1 MLAII
6 IFNKYALR
14 QRRQSDLT
22 IGDHFLGGRFVARFT
37 STHLEMTSAAVLRM
51 NTDNNLA
58 SRMSLSGSRKS
69 ILAGMNP
76 TATKYTTSA
85 ADGASVNGGDSYIR
99 DDASDYNQHP
109 IPVSNTDAL
118 LRTRNASPGTASTKQ
133 QSLKAG
139 RASRS
144 ASIASRVPPSPDRS
158 NDAYASSTTGED
170 GYLAPAIPGAGA
182 GVRSRG
188 FSAASLGLKKS
199 NSNLSQSDARSID
212 SPRGSSGNSFVN
224 LIRNRSRNSSKTN
237 LTIPEPADPSFAPNG
252 SSGGRLRRFS
262 SASRKMSLKMP
273 GLGTRSSSA
282 SIRSNVYDKTEQ
294 FSPVPAVPAIPASY
308 PSATKPTGYKSVGA
322 ADFSTVGSGRS
333 RRFSRAASVGAANE
347 PPVVGDGAND
357 EAAGVSPT
365 SPASDPYAK
374 ADGLLA
380 RARSPRSAS
389 ASQARSRGS
398 SEPPATSRPAGDSST
413 TKKGFLSSTTAKVT
427 GAAGAGGAA
436 LMGLARRRSS
446 RSLRGKDQDEPNAK
460 VNGMAAP
467 HSDDASDVE
476 QDSTSEQQ
484 ESEEE
489 QEEEQ
494 EVPQR
499 NARPG
504 KGRGGVA
511 AAPAAA
517 SSAEDDDEEES
528 ESSEEESQAE
538 SEEESSS
545 EDDFHDAPLADISEG
560 EEEEDDHH
568 SHHRGAAAGGTA
580 AALAGAGAAA
590 RHRRNK
596 SGSSSQSV
604 PNGNAS
610 GSTGSTYKPK
620 GTAGASRRAG
630 PAADAKLPGHVSSS
644 SDTRARSETSQAV
657 RDKAARVAKLTAS
670 DVSINAQQLREDIEV
685 ARKALNLFLNSRMIE
700 AERIIE
706 EYADSRLYYALG
718 YALIATIKGFMTF
731 EPADLAIAISL
742 CKDALTIAN
751 LLRKPSSAVSSFG
764 RFVRGTGQSPSALS
778 QMDEVQRHAELVYA
792 EAVLLKAVLGIA
804 YAGDFFAFV
813 SEALNM
819 RNAYGIYR
827 SLQKYVDWSEEK
839 GEHLDEDFKSGVY
852 LGNGLIS
859 MILGLVPGKVLK
871 IMEVFGYTG
880 DTAWAMKTLSKAG
893 QWSADPRQ
901 TKPGMSIKEEGV
913 RRQICDMS
921 LLAYHLVIS
930 TFIPVNG
937 VDIEFADKVLHY
949 NLRRYPEGVFFLYF
963 SGRLYSTQALAEKAI
978 TQFETARDVQTE
990 YVQLKHICMWDLS
1003 LCNMSLTMWKEAYEQ
1018 FTILADENNWSK
1030 AVYSYGRASNLYES
1044 AAGQDRR
1051 AMDEA
1056 AEIFRRVPTLT
1067 QKIAGK
1073 SIPME
1078 KFVARK
1084 SKKFTTY
1091 GRLLLPGLEFA
1102 YVYHCLSN
1110 APRYI
1115 LCDEALVMVSDAL
1128 ADLHD
1133 VEDPSQYYSGDEYY
1147 DDLCL
1152 AHFLRGVCLKFI
1164 ACPEKHSKVR
1174 PKESPIPE
1182 QEAAEQAE
1190 ISFKTVLEHGHQL
1203 KLDHWLVY
1211 FAHYELGRLYA
1222 GTGRI
1227 AEAKEQLNLV
1237 LSQKVLEDKSG
1248 RKGKYSLQ
1256 NMVHLRANGALNAID
1271 GSGR

>member
-1 MLAII
+1 
-6 IFNKYALR
+6 
-14 QRRQSDLT
+14 
-22 IGDHFLGGRFVARFT
+22 
-37 STHLEMTSAAVLRM
+37 MTSAAVLRM
-51 NTDNNLA
+51 NADNPP

-69 ILAGMNP
+69 ILAGIDVSS
-76 TATKYTTSA
+76 AKYGGRNGSA
-85 ADGASVNGGDSYIR
+85 INGDASSVQ
-99 DDASDYNQHP
+99 DDATGDNNSHP
-109 IPVSNTDAL
+109 IPVSTTDAL
-118 LRTRNASPGTASTKQ
+118 LRRRQTSNSDAA
-133 QSLKAG
+133 SLKQSVKG

-144 ASIASRVPPSPDRS
+144 ASIASRAQASPGRNGTYSSSAPPAD
-158 NDAYASSTTGED
+158 DAG
-170 GYLAPAIPGAGA
+170 GYLAPAIPGAAVGS
-182 GVRSRG
+182 RSRT

-212 SPRGSSGNSFVN
+212 SRRGSSGNSFVN
-224 LIRNRSRNSSKTN
+224 LIRNRSRNSSQTN
-237 LTIPEPADPSFAPNG
+237 LTVPDLADASYASNG
-252 SSGGRLRRFS
+252 NSNGASQGRLRKFS
-262 SASRKMSLKMP
+262 TSSRKMSLKMP
-273 GLGTRSSSA
+273 GLGSRSSSA
-282 SIRSNVYDKTEQ
+282 SIRSNGFYDEPEQ
-294 FSPVPAVPAIPASY
+294 LSPEPATY
-308 PSATKPTGYKSVGA
+308 PTTSKPSVDGYKSIGA
-322 ADFSTVGSGRS
+322 ASGLSAAGSARS
-333 RRFSRAASVGAANE
+333 RKFSRSASLSNGIKADNQLD
-347 PPVVGDGAND
+347 GDAH
-357 EAAGVSPT
+357 ST
-365 SPASDPYAK
+365 PASPVADPFAK

-380 RARSPRSAS
+380 RARSKRSSS
-389 ASQARSRGS
+389 ASQARQRGAS
-398 SEPPATSRPAGDSST
+398 APPETSTATQDST
-413 TKKGFLSSTTAKVT
+413 AKKGGFLSSTTAKMT

-436 LMGLARRRSS
+436 IMGLARRKSS
-446 RSLRGKDQDEPNAK
+446 RSLRDQDEEEASAKPNGLAAAHS
-460 VNGMAAP
+460 NG
-467 HSDDASDVE
+467 ASDVE
-476 QDSTSEQQ
+476 QDSFSEQE
-484 ESEEE
+484 ESEDEEE
-489 QEEEQ
+489 QAP
-494 EVPQR
+494 PQR
-499 NARPG
+499 NARPV
-504 KGRGGVA
+504 KGRSGA
-511 AAPAAA
+511 AAVAAA
-517 SSAEDDDEEES
+517 SSDDEEDSES
-528 ESSEEESQAE
+528 EQDDSEQE
-538 SEEESSS
+538 SEADSS
-545 EDDFHDAPLADISEG
+545 DDDAFHDAPLADISEG

-568 SHHRGAAAGGTA
+568 HRGAVAGAAGA
-580 AALAGAGAAA
+580 AAAVAGAGAAA
-590 RHRRNK
+590 RHRRNR
-596 SGSSSQSV
+596 SGASARKV
-604 PNGNAS
+604 PNGDA
-610 GSTGSTYKPK
+610 STYKPK
-620 GTAGASRRAG
+620 GTAGANRRAG
-630 PAADAKLPGHVSSS
+630 PATDAAVADNVTDARASK
-644 SDTRARSETSQAV
+644 DTSKAV
-657 RDKAARVAKLTAS
+657 QEKAARVAKLTAS
-670 DVSINAQQLREDIEV
+670 DVAISADQLRADIEV

-751 LLRKPSSAVSSFG
+751 LLRKPSSAVSNFG

-827 SLQKYVDWSEEK
+827 SLQKYVDWSAEK
-839 GEHLDEDFKSGVY
+839 GEDLDEDFKSGVY

-921 LLAYHLVIS
+921 MLAYHLVIS
-930 TFIPVNG
+930 TFIPVTG
-937 VDIEFADKVLHY
+937 VDIDFADKVLHY

-978 TQFETARDVQTE
+978 TQFETARDVQKE
-990 YVQLKHICMWDLS
+990 YVQLKHICIWDLS
-1003 LCNMSLTMWKEAYEQ
+1003 LCNMSLCNWKEAYTQ
-1018 FTILADENNWSK
+1018 FNILADENNWSK
-1030 AVYSYGRASNLYES
+1030 AVYNYGRASNLYEHAVQS
-1044 AAGQDRR
+1044 DDKRG
-1051 AMDEA
+1051 MDQA
-1056 AEIFRRVPTLT
+1056 AEIFRKVPTLT

-1084 SKKFTTY
+1084 SKKFTQY

-1110 APRYI
+1110 APRYV
-1115 LCDEALVMVSDAL
+1115 LCDEALVLVSEAL

-1164 ACPEKHSKVR
+1164 AVPEKHSKVR

-1182 QEAAEQAE
+1182 KEAAQQAE

-1222 GTGRI
+1222 GTGRV

-1237 LSQKVLEDKSG
+1237 LSQKNLEDRG

-1256 NMVHLRANGALNAID
+1256 NMVHLRANGALNGID
-1271 GSGR
+1271 GSGK

>member
-1 MLAII
+1 
-6 IFNKYALR
+6 
-14 QRRQSDLT
+14 
-22 IGDHFLGGRFVARFT
+22 
-37 STHLEMTSAAVLRM
+37 MTSAAVLRM
-51 NTDNNLA
+51 NTDTHPA

-69 ILAGMNP
+69 ILAGIN
-76 TATKYTTSA
+76 A
-85 ADGASVNGGDSYIR
+85 NDSYIR
-99 DDASDYNQHP
+99 DDASEYSQHP

-118 LRTRNASPGTASTKQ
+118 LRTRNASSETASIKQ
-133 QSLKAG
+133 SQQKG

-144 ASIASRVPPSPDRS
+144 ASIASRAQASPARS
-158 NDAYASSTTGED
+158 SNGVGGGGED
-170 GYLAPAIPGAGA
+170 GYLAAPAIPGAGV
-182 GVRSRG
+182 GVRNRG

-212 SPRGSSGNSFVN
+212 SRRGSSGNSFVN
-224 LIRNRSRNSSKTN
+224 LIRNRSRNSSQTN
-237 LTIPEPADPSFAPNG
+237 LTIPEPVEPPNA
-252 SSGGRLRRFS
+252 SSNGGRLRRFS

-273 GLGTRSSSA
+273 GLATRSSSA
-282 SIRSNVYDKTEQ
+282 SIRSNVHDEPEQ
-294 FSPVPAVPAIPASY
+294 LSPVPAVPSIPASY
-308 PSATKPTGYKSVGA
+308 PNGGKPNGYKPVGA
-322 ADFSTVGSGRS
+322 ADFSTVGSARS
-333 RRFSRAASVGAANE
+333 RKFSRAASVGAANQQS
-347 PPVVGDGAND
+347 PVDAAAAAND
-357 EAAGVSPT
+357 EASAAT
-365 SPASDPYAK
+365 PADDPYAK

-380 RARSPRSAS
+380 RARSRRSAS
-389 ASQARSRGS
+389 ASQARTRGS
-398 SEPPATSRPAGDSST
+398 SEPLPSNGAFDDSSSN
-413 TKKGFLSSTTAKVT
+413 KKGFLSSTTAKVT

-446 RSLRGKDQDEPNAK
+446 RSLRGKDQDEPDARA
-460 VNGMAAP
+460 NGMAAA
-467 HSDDASDVE
+467 HSDEASE
-476 QDSTSEQQ
+476 QDRASEHD
-484 ESEEE
+484 ES
-489 QEEEQ
+489 EEEQ

-499 NARPG
+499 NARPT

-511 AAPAAA
+511 AAAAAAPAAD
-517 SSAEDDDEEES
+517 SSVDEDEDNEES
-528 ESSEEESQAE
+528 ESDSEQEESEQD
-538 SEEESSS
+538 SSS
-545 EDDFHDAPLADISEG
+545 DDDFHDAPLADISEG

-568 SHHRGAAAGGTA
+568 SHHRGAYA
-580 AALAGAGAAA
+580 AATLAGAGAAA

-596 SGSSSQSV
+596 SGSSDRSV
-604 PNGNAS
+604 PNGDAGRS
-610 GSTGSTYKPK
+610 SAYKPK

-630 PAADAKLPGHVSSS
+630 PADDAKLPGHVSSS

-657 RDKAARVAKLTAS
+657 KDKAARVAKLTAS
-670 DVSINAQQLREDIEV
+670 DVSITAQQLREDIEV

-827 SLQKYVDWSEEK
+827 SLQKYVNWTEEK
-839 GEHLDEDFKSGVY
+839 GERLDEDFKSGVY

-871 IMEVFGYTG
+871 IMEVFGYKG

-901 TKPGMSIKEEGV
+901 TKPGMPIKEEGV

-921 LLAYHLVIS
+921 MLAYHLVIS

-937 VDIEFADKVLHY
+937 VDIDFADKVLHY

-978 TQFETARDVQTE
+978 TQFETARDVQKE
-990 YVQLKHICMWDLS
+990 YVQLKHICMWDLA
-1003 LCNMSLTMWKEAYEQ
+1003 LCNMSLTKWKDAHDQ
-1018 FTILADENNWSK
+1018 FSILADKNNWSK
-1030 AVYSYGRASNLYES
+1030 AVYNYGRASNLYES

-1051 AMDEA
+1051 AMDDA
-1056 AEIFRRVPTLT
+1056 AEIFRKVPTLT

-1182 QEAAEQAE
+1182 QEAADQAE

-1227 AEAKEQLNLV
+1227 SEAKEQLNLV
-1237 LSQKVLEDKSG
+1237 LSQKVLEDKG
-1248 RKGKYSLQ
+1248 TRKGKYSLQ

-1271 GSGR
+1271 GSGK